1 MFKMTQHWGK
11 IIYLLSFFTLIIG
24 FYLGEDGTGRGLTQ
38 DFYSTWKFVEALKY
52 DFFADPSEITL
63 HFPLHYFLLSKL
75 NYLISDLNHL
85 RFFYMIVSSLMPF
98 FLYIAL
104 KIKFKNV
111 DKNILL
117 ILSSI
122 IFFIPA
128 FRYSAIW
135 ANDHITS
142 GLFFLVSLI
151 FYLKWEEERINK
163 YFNINIF
170 FQILFMALASYSRQY
185 YAMFFIFLLIKYFNN
200 LNFKNFLICLII
212 SILLSL
218 PGIFYLLKFPV
229 LFTRLEISSNFSNS
243 ILANASMLS
252 IYIFP
257 ILLINIINKNLFLKK
272 NIRFLIFISFL
283 SVILTA
289 ILSQQFDDFSQ
300 FGYGIFYKLSNILL
314 SNNIIFFIT
323 STISLFFIFY
333 VSRENIYNF
342 FLSILLIFG
351 FSGSILFQKY
361 FEPLFFIMFF
371 LIFKSSLITVF
382 EKNIKNSYIL
392 LIYYILYTFVA
403 ITDLIYKI

>member
-1 MFKMTQHWGK
+1 MFKMTQHSGK
-11 IIYLLSFFTLIIG
+11 VIYLLSFLTLIIG
-24 FYLGEDGTGRGLTQ
+24 FYWGEDGTGKGLTQ
-38 DFYSTWKFVEALKY
+38 DFYSTWKFVEDLKY

-75 NYLISDLNHL
+75 NYLISDLDYL
-85 RFFYMIVSSLMPF
+85 RFFYMIISSITPF
-98 FLYIAL
+98 LLYIAL

-117 ILSSI
+117 VLSSI
-122 IFFIPA
+122 VFFIPA

-142 GLFFLVSLI
+142 GIFFLASLI
-151 FYLKWEEERINK
+151 FYLKWEEDKTNK
-163 YFNINIF
+163 YFNVNIF

-185 YAMFFIFLLIKYFNN
+185 YAMFFVFLLIKYFNN

-212 SILLSL
+212 SMLLSL

-243 ILANASMLS
+243 ILANTSMLF

-257 ILLINIINKNLFLKK
+257 ILLINIINKKVFLK
-272 NIRFLIFISFL
+272 NNYRFLVFISFL
-283 SVILTA
+283 SIILTA
-289 ILSQQFDDFSQ
+289 FLSQQFDDFSQ
-300 FGYGIFYKLSNILL
+300 YGYGVFYKLSNVLL
-314 SNNIIFFIT
+314 SNNIIFFVT
-323 STISLFFIFY
+323 SGISLFFIFY
-333 VSRENIYNF
+333 ISRENIYNF
-342 FLSILLIFG
+342 LLSILLIFG

-371 LIFKSSLITVF
+371 LIFKSSLITIF

>member
-151 FYLKWEEERINK
+151 FFLKWEEERINK

-170 FQILFMALASYSRQY
+170 FQMLFMALASYSRQY

-218 PGIFYLLKFPV
+218 PGIFYLLKFP
-229 LFTRLEISSNFSNS
+229 EI
-243 ILANASMLS
+243 
-252 IYIFP
+252 
-257 ILLINIINKNLFLKK
+257 
-272 NIRFLIFISFL
+272 
-283 SVILTA
+283 
-289 ILSQQFDDFSQ
+289 
-300 FGYGIFYKLSNILL
+300 
-314 SNNIIFFIT
+314 
-323 STISLFFIFY
+323 
-333 VSRENIYNF
+333 
-342 FLSILLIFG
+342 
-351 FSGSILFQKY
+351 
-361 FEPLFFIMFF
+361 
-371 LIFKSSLITVF
+371 
-382 EKNIKNSYIL
+382 
-392 LIYYILYTFVA
+392 
-403 ITDLIYKI
+403 IYKT

>member
-1 MFKMTQHWGK
+1 
-11 IIYLLSFFTLIIG
+11 
-24 FYLGEDGTGRGLTQ
+24 
-38 DFYSTWKFVEALKY
+38 
-52 DFFADPSEITL
+52 
-63 HFPLHYFLLSKL
+63 
-75 NYLISDLNHL
+75 
-85 RFFYMIVSSLMPF
+85 
-98 FLYIAL
+98 
-104 KIKFKNV
+104 
-111 DKNILL
+111 
-117 ILSSI
+117 
-122 IFFIPA
+122 
-128 FRYSAIW
+128 
-135 ANDHITS
+135 
-142 GLFFLVSLI
+142 
-151 FYLKWEEERINK
+151 
-163 YFNINIF
+163 
-170 FQILFMALASYSRQY
+170 MALASYSRQY

-257 ILLINIINKNLFLKK
+257 ILLINIINKNLILKK
-272 NIRFLIFISFL
+272 NIRFLILISFL
-283 SVILTA
+283 SIILTA

-314 SNNIIFFIT
+314 ANNIIFFIT